1 MRISQLT
8 MFHRVGDW
16 WRAVSATRL
25 PVSVGDF
32 QSDPFSLTMRFAAFL
47 LWNAPSWSKLRL
59 SRSPNK
65 DSLWFAEKLT
75 PQNDPKKWFVY
86 PKTLQ
91 AICGCSGP
99 RVFEPSNV
107 HYIPEKVW
115 LYNPA
120 KWLVSPWW
128 NHPNLLRLLRL
139 VVRNK
144 LPLQSAKTV
153 PIRLVL
159 KNLKRYRKVP
169 QNWMIGWGPPW
180 SPKLSSWIMGPF
192 PNLKQN
198 PAVGWIQTK
207 PSETVVGH
215 SQGVFSS
222 RYLNMPFYISMKY
235 P

>member
-1 MRISQLT
+1 MRMSQLT
-8 MFHRVGDW
+8 MFHRVGGW

-25 PVSVGDF
+25 PVLVGDF

-120 KWLVSPWW
+120 KGLVSPWW
-128 NHPNLLRLLRL
+128 NHPNLLILRIGGSK
-139 VVRNK
+139 NK
-144 LPLQSAKTV
+144 LPFVNRYTV
-153 PIRLVL
+153 PINGWFL
-159 KNLKRYRKVP
+159 KILKGTWYLK
-169 QNWMIGWGPPW
+169 IGWYWGPPW
-180 SPKLSSWIMGPF
+180 SPK
-192 PNLKQN
+192 QN
-198 PAVGWIQTK
+198 PAAGWFQTK
-207 PSETVVGH
+207 ASVNRCR
-215 SQGVFSS
+215 SQSGRVFFQISK
-222 RYLNMPFYISMKY
+222 YAILYIH
-235 P
+235 

>member
-1 MRISQLT
+1 
-8 MFHRVGDW
+8 MFDEDFPARH
-16 WRAVSATRL
+16 VSSSRWL
-25 PVSVGDF
+25 MKGSFCYQFQFQGDF

-99 RVFEPSNV
+99 SVFEPSNV

-128 NHPNLLRLLRL
+128 NHPNLLI
-139 VVRNK
+139 VRIGGSQQASITIGT
-144 LPLQSAKTV
+144 PS
-153 PIRLVL
+153 PYGWFL
-159 KNLKRYRKVP
+159 KILKGTWYLK
-169 QNWMIGWGPPW
+169 IGWYCGPPL
-180 SPKLSSWIMGPF
+180 SPKLSSFLDNGTIP
-192 PNLKQN
+192 QSE
-198 PAVGWIQTK
+198 TK
-207 PSETVVGH
+207 PRSGMVPPNH
-215 SQGVFSS
+215 Q
-222 RYLNMPFYISMKY
+222 
-235 P
+235 